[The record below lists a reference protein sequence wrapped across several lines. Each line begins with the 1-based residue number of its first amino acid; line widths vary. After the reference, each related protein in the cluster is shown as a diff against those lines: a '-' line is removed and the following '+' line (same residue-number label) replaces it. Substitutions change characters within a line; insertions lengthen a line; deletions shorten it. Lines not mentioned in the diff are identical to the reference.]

1 MLSVYMYIYM
11 QGNPHFST
19 PPPPPLSCTCWT
31 VRSNDAG
38 SWKMTKRGWRMNRMN
53 FFKRKRTKKIL
64 FKKEI
69 MKLIIGITKFVESIR
84 STKFETREV
93 FVNPDARDV
102 RIVLI
107 DISNRAKWSFF
118 FFYRYEPNRFQSIFK
133 RPRVA
138 QLHSF
143 AYLSHRFI

>member
-1 MLSVYMYIYM
+1 
-11 QGNPHFST
+11 
-19 PPPPPLSCTCWT
+19 
-31 VRSNDAG
+31 
-38 SWKMTKRGWRMNRMN
+38 MN

-84 STKFETREV
+84 STKLETREGV

-118 FFYRYEPNRFQSIFK
+118 FFFFIDTSLTDFSQSSN
-133 RPRVA
+133 VHA
-138 QLHSF
+138 SLSF
-143 AYLSHRFI
+143 TALPICHIDLFNHRF

>member
-1 MLSVYMYIYM
+1 
-11 QGNPHFST
+11 
-19 PPPPPLSCTCWT
+19 
-31 VRSNDAG
+31 
-38 SWKMTKRGWRMNRMN
+38 MN

-118 FFYRYEPNRFQSIFK
+118 FFFYRYEPNRFQSIFK